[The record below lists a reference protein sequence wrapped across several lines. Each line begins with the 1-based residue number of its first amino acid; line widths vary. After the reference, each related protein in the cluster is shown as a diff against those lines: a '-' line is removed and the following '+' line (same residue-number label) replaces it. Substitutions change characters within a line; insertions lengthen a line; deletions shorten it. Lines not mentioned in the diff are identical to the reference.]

1 MMTGF
6 IVYLS
11 IGACIAIG
19 GFIYQYS
26 PKSKFG
32 RELEKI
38 LYPKR
43 SFKDEVKEALV
54 IPAALVGITL
64 GWPIFIYMVFEGAW
78 YKRVN
83 TDPLSEEKKFATQ
96 DMYLKS
102 KVSIEE
108 AESRALYQDP
118 ENATPAIPFGHLHK
132 GWVTFIEQIQMED
145 ELWSFLIPKGSL
157 VGRYGSETQA
167 DMHGYSIVR
176 NGKTID
182 EFIYEGSGA
191 Y

>member
-1 MMTGF
+1 MMALLT
-6 IVYLS
+6 YLA

-26 PKSKFG
+26 PKSKFA

-54 IPAALVGITL
+54 IPVGLLGITI

-78 YKRVN
+78 TKNRN
-83 TDPLSEEKKFATQ
+83 TDPLCEEKQFATQ
-96 DMYLKS
+96 GMYLKARQT
-102 KVSIEE
+102 VDE
-108 AESRALYQDP
+108 AESQAFTEDP
-118 ENATPAIPFGHLHK
+118 LNAVPNIPFGHLNK
-132 GWVTFIEQIQMED
+132 GWIVFIEQMSADD

-157 VGRYGSETQA
+157 IGRYGSEAQA